1 MLIPFVVN
9 LVLFA
14 LFLRSRAERVLL
26 WKQEVVLVTSL
37 LLVKITHGRNILGN
51 NLFIKLM
58 ISLLSHGYEFKAM
71 TVQKLN
77 FNLYYVFVCL
87 LNKRV
92 VLLNDAA

>member
-1 MLIPFVVN
+1 MLIPFLVN

-26 WKQEVVLVTSL
+26 WKHFQCVLVTSL

-51 NLFIKLM
+51 NLFIKQM
-58 ISLLSHGYEFKAM
+58 ISLPSHGYDYRAM

-77 FNLYYVFVCL
+77 FNLYYVFVY
-87 LNKRV
+87 
-92 VLLNDAA
+92 